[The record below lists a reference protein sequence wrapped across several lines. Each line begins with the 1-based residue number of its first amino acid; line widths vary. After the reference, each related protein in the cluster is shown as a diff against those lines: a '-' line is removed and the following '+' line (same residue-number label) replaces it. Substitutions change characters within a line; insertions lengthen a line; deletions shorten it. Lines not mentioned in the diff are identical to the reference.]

1 MHSKRTTPSP
11 LWAYIEENL
20 ADRDLGTHDLV
31 RALGVHRSRLTDWKR
46 GKSMTI
52 DTARA
57 MCKFFD
63 KPLLELL
70 VVGGIIT
77 PEEARADGS
86 PRQLADYSATALVAE
101 VQRRLGASRATG
113 DGKPAQDGTA

>member
-1 MHSKRTTPSP
+1 MNTKPNTTPSSP

-20 ADRDLGTHDLV
+20 ADRDLDTRDLL
-31 RALGVHRSRLTDWKR
+31 RALGIHRSRLTDYRR

-57 MCKFFD
+57 MAKFFD

-70 VVGGIIT
+70 VIGGVIT
-77 PEEARADGS
+77 PDEAVMEGA
-86 PRQLADYSATALVAE
+86 PRRLADYSAKALVAE
-101 VQRRLGASRATG
+101 VQRRLQESRRTDDG
-113 DGKPAQDGTA
+113 DPV

>member
-1 MHSKRTTPSP
+1 MNTKPNTPSSP

-20 ADRDLGTHDLV
+20 ADRDLDTSDLV
-31 RALGVHRSRLTDWKR
+31 RALGIHRSRLTDYRR

-57 MCKFFD
+57 MAKFFD

-70 VVGGIIT
+70 VVGGVIT
-77 PEEARADGS
+77 PDEAVMEGA
-86 PRQLADYSATALVAE
+86 PRRLADYSATALVAE
-101 VQRRLGASRATG
+101 VQRRLKESRRT
-113 DGKPAQDGTA
+113 DTDDPA